1 MKIRCKSWGSLNGTQ
16 FILPWFPTK
25 NNICENICNTVLIP
39 KIIALPVPVGVKLN
53 IGNRMLV
60 LKVAS
65 KPKLQKQQQQIIF
78 HFQLAVAKMT
88 YWTASFTPW
97 LLLHS
102 GTKLQKYTRN

>member
-1 MKIRCKSWGSLNGTQ
+1 
-16 FILPWFPTK
+16 
-25 NNICENICNTVLIP
+25 
-39 KIIALPVPVGVKLN
+39 
-53 IGNRMLV
+53 MLV

-97 LLLHS
+97 LLLHI
-102 GTKLQKYTRN
+102 GTKLQKPTKNDIQKFVKLTGYSYVCNGLTNFECNNRKRKSSEFAKTCLEKNREIM